1 MTVSFNGLGREG
13 RLGNQMFQ
21 YAFIRGVAANRGFDW
36 TIPGPNVSRPDNYG
50 LFEAFKLTNCDL
62 EKNTGEL
69 PYRTIEY
76 RDMHFNEDIFE
87 RCNDNTNFSGNFQTE
102 RYFENIADSIRED
115 FTFTDNY
122 LDPCKEFIES
132 LGGGDNCIF
141 LHVRRGNPNLTG
153 RRGEKWS
160 YQMVQE
166 YHPLC
171 KEDYYTKALKE
182 FPEDVNVIVVSD
194 LIDWCKR
201 QSWLQGDRFH
211 FSDSSFVNFLKN
223 NRLGFTIAPEATKTS
238 CGIEVISI
246 ILALL
251 STKSRIFCKLV
262 LFRTPSGK
270 TIPILPPGFN
280 NLRHRSINK
289 TSVSVLIEPVSYRLN
304 KYFPMLLFICSKALS

>member
-211 FSDSSFVNFLKN
+211 FSDSSYEVFGDGASVPYVDLC
-223 NRLGFTIAPEATKTS
+223 LMSLCSGAIIANSSLSWWGAWLQNDKGKVVAPDPWFGPAYAHYNMKDMIPQRWMKIFNDPSPVTPEA
-238 CGIEVISI
+238 
-246 ILALL
+246 
-251 STKSRIFCKLV
+251 
-262 LFRTPSGK
+262 
-270 TIPILPPGFN
+270 
-280 NLRHRSINK
+280 
-289 TSVSVLIEPVSYRLN
+289 
-304 KYFPMLLFICSKALS
+304 

>member
-87 RCNDNTNFSGNFQTE
+87 RCTDNTNFSGNFQTE

-211 FSDSSFVNFLKN
+211 FSDSSYEVFGDGASVPYVDLC
-223 NRLGFTIAPEATKTS
+223 LMSLCSGAIIANSSLSWWGAWLQNDKGKVVAPDPWFGPAYAHYNMKDMIPQRWMKIFNDPSPVTPEA
-238 CGIEVISI
+238 
-246 ILALL
+246 
-251 STKSRIFCKLV
+251 
-262 LFRTPSGK
+262 
-270 TIPILPPGFN
+270 
-280 NLRHRSINK
+280 
-289 TSVSVLIEPVSYRLN
+289 
-304 KYFPMLLFICSKALS
+304 

>member
-1 MTVSFNGLGREG
+1 
-13 RLGNQMFQ
+13 MFQ

-211 FSDSSFVNFLKN
+211 FSDSSYEVFGDGASVPYVDLC
-223 NRLGFTIAPEATKTS
+223 LMSLCSGAIIANSSLSWWGAWLQNDKGKVVAPDPWFGPAYAHYNMKDMIPQRWMKIFNDPSPVTPEA
-238 CGIEVISI
+238 
-246 ILALL
+246 
-251 STKSRIFCKLV
+251 
-262 LFRTPSGK
+262 
-270 TIPILPPGFN
+270 
-280 NLRHRSINK
+280 
-289 TSVSVLIEPVSYRLN
+289 
-304 KYFPMLLFICSKALS
+304 